1 MRAFLIIDTEDFR
14 KEIEVTNSQVKSLTP
29 IIKKINKNQS
39 DYRTYDSFELFQQLL
54 ISNKIDDED
63 ITSINIHYHS

>member
-39 DYRTYDSFELFQQLL
+39 DYRSYDSFELFQQLL

>member
-54 ISNKIDDED
+54 VSHEIDVDD

>member
-14 KEIEVTNSQVKSLTP
+14 KEIEVTNSQIKSLTP
-29 IIKKINKNQS
+29 IIKKINKNES
-39 DYRTYDSFELFQQLL
+39 DYRLYESVELFQQLL
-54 ISNKIDDED
+54 FSHEIDIDD

>member
-1 MRAFLIIDTEDFR
+1 MRAFLIIDTEDYR

-39 DYRTYDSFELFQQLL
+39 DYRSYDSFELFQQLL
-54 ISNKIDDED
+54 TSHEIDDED